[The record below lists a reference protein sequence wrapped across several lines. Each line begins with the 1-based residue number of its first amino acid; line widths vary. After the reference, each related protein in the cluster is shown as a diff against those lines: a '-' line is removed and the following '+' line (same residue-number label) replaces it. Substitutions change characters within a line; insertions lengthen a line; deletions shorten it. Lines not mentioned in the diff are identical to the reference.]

1 VNSTLQAALP
11 RPWGTSASQCR
22 WLALGG
28 LAILAFAWPLFVFT
42 GSQALYLVSIAA
54 ACCTAAA
61 LATMRTSLVVG
72 YLAGL
77 MALIGPEVSGQL
89 GNGHAPLGS
98 LRIFDAATATAAVAL
113 LVLAWR
119 GPRRAILARWRRPG
133 ALGVLG
139 VLAVDYAVLRWLME
153 GHRVDSYLR
162 TDVRLIVLAALFWL
176 IASNCRRGGAR
187 AILWCFVAVGV
198 LAAAKAAAIHVSG
211 LYVIGA
217 NDRLQAT
224 NVEVLGQVRTILVG
238 GDTLLILVPAVVVL
252 LTSAE
257 RRSLPRVALALVGL
271 LCLWALG
278 LSATRTSVLVA
289 LGLML
294 VAVATMLILARPHL
308 SKWALT
314 GGLIL
319 TVIVLGVATLGGAA
333 SRLTEAEAPHV
344 GLNFRKDEINSFL
357 RTPAT
362 TKYLGQGLG
371 GRFIGKNV
379 NGKAVLTG
387 WAHELPVWI
396 ALKTGIF
403 GLICASLALAM
414 IVRRAV
420 DALRL
425 GGDRIQ
431 IVAGAVIVLGL
442 VVMSMTLDR
451 LALPEGI
458 FPFMVGVF
466 LISTAARRPITSAT

>member
-1 VNSTLQAALP
+1 MNSVLQAALP
-11 RPWGTSASQCR
+11 RSESTSVLQSR

-28 LAILAFAWPLFVFT
+28 IAVLAFAWPLFVFT
-42 GSQALYLVSIAA
+42 GSQALYLTSIAA

-98 LRIFDAATATAAVAL
+98 LRIFDAATAAAAVAL

-119 GPRRAILARWRRPG
+119 RSRPTILAEWRHPG
-133 ALGVLG
+133 ALAVLSA
-139 VLAVDYAVLRWLME
+139 LAVGYAIIRWAME
-153 GHRVDSYLR
+153 GHRVDSFLR
-162 TDVRLIVLAALFWL
+162 TDVRLIVLAALFWF

-187 AILWCFVAVGV
+187 TILWCFVGVGT
-198 LAAAKAAAIHVSG
+198 LAAIKAAAIHYSG
-211 LYVIGA
+211 LFAIGA
-217 NDRLQAT
+217 YDRLQAT
-224 NVEVLGQVRTILVG
+224 NYYTSGQTRTILVG
-238 GDTLLILVPAVVVL
+238 GDTLLILVPAVIVL
-252 LTSAE
+252 LATVE
-257 RRSLPRVALALVGL
+257 QRSSMRVALAAVGL

-278 LSATRTSVLVA
+278 LSATRTSVLVS
-289 LGLML
+289 LGLIF
-294 VAVATMLILARPHL
+294 VTAAITVILARPHL
-308 SKWALT
+308 SKRALA

-319 TVIVLGVATLGGAA
+319 TAIVLGVAALGGAT
-333 SRLTEAEAPHV
+333 SRLTEAEPPHV

-357 RTPAT
+357 NASAT
-362 TKYLGQGLG
+362 TKYLGQGLA
-371 GRFIGKNV
+371 GRFMGKNV

-403 GLICASLALAM
+403 GLICASLALAIM
-414 IVRRAV
+414 IRRAL
-420 DALRL
+420 DALRR
-425 GGDRIQ
+425 GGDRVQ

-458 FPFMVGVF
+458 FPLIVSVF
-466 LISTAARRPITSAT
+466 LISTAVRPPTTSAT